1 MRYRAIRLF
10 AVVYDI
16 EIVAFENVK
25 TSLYIGTRSI
35 YIELCV
41 NLGTRLLLF
50 KLFKCNGQTLFFRK
64 IINVFKT

>member
-10 AVVYDI
+10 AVVYDT
-16 EIVAFENVK
+16 EIVSFENVK

-50 KLFKCNGQTLFFRK
+50 KCNGQTQIVPK
-64 IINVFKT
+64 IINVFKTP